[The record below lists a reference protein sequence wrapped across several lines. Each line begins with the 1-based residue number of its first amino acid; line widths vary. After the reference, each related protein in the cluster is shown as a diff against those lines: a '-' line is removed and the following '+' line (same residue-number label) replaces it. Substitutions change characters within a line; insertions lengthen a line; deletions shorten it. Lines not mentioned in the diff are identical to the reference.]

1 MPTSAENNSI
11 FRSDIVD
18 YSNVD
23 TKINFRILFA
33 YPNQFLLKTPFIHT
47 IGGNVDNG
55 VVRMERLTEMELH
68 KAIKRMRQD
77 RGLTQAR
84 LADAVGVSTFTL
96 IRWERG
102 ERTPDGRFLEKL
114 AAALNCWMVLD
125 TNGTW
130 SCFPHE
136 GAGRDA
142 SSPSPALPPSV
153 DEVYAQAAEAKDRA
167 VWNAFFHGLARNNP
181 DLEAWLRNS
190 GGGSELDE
198 GTLKIL
204 ASVILAIVRAR

>member
-1 MPTSAENNSI
+1 
-11 FRSDIVD
+11 
-18 YSNVD
+18 
-23 TKINFRILFA
+23 
-33 YPNQFLLKTPFIHT
+33 
-47 IGGNVDNG
+47 
-55 VVRMERLTEMELH
+55 MERLTEMELH
-68 KAIKRMRQD
+68 KAIRRMRRD

-84 LADAVGVSTFTL
+84 LADVVGVSTFTL

-142 SSPSPALPPSV
+142 SSSSPSLPPSV

-190 GGGSELDE
+190 DGGSELDE

-204 ASVILAIVRAR
+204 ASVILAIVRGH

>member
-1 MPTSAENNSI
+1 
-11 FRSDIVD
+11 
-18 YSNVD
+18 
-23 TKINFRILFA
+23 
-33 YPNQFLLKTPFIHT
+33 
-47 IGGNVDNG
+47 
-55 VVRMERLTEMELH
+55 MERLIEMELH

-130 SCFPHE
+130 TCFPRE
-136 GAGRDA
+136 GTGRDV
-142 SSPSPALPPSV
+142 SSPSPSLPPSV
-153 DEVYAQAAEAKDRA
+153 DEVYAQAAEAKDKA
-167 VWNAFFHGLARNNP
+167 VWNAFFHGLARNSP

-190 GGGSELDE
+190 GGGLELDE
-198 GTLKIL
+198 GTPKIL
-204 ASVILAIVRAR
+204 ASVILAIVRGR

>member
-1 MPTSAENNSI
+1 LPKTSFLRTIEEN
-11 FRSDIVD
+11 
-18 YSNVD
+18 
-23 TKINFRILFA
+23 A
-33 YPNQFLLKTPFIHT
+33 
-47 IGGNVDNG
+47 DNG
-55 VVRMERLTEMELH
+55 VVRMERLTGMELH
-68 KAIKRMRQD
+68 KAIKRMRLD

-102 ERTPDGRFLEKL
+102 ERAPDGRFLEKL
-114 AAALNCWMVLD
+114 AAALSCWIVLD
-125 TNGTW
+125 TDSTW

-136 GAGRDA
+136 GTGPAA
-142 SSPSPALPPSV
+142 PSPSLPPSV
-153 DEVYAQAAEAKDRA
+153 EEVYAQAAAAKDKA
-167 VWNAFFHGLARNNP
+167 VWNAFFHRLARSNP

-190 GGGSELDE
+190 DGGSDMDE